1 MKSKAFI
8 KDAIILFIITL
19 ISGISLGFVYEI
31 TKEPIAQAKIAAKSE
46 AYKKV
51 FETADN
57 FKENE
62 EKTDKIETLATEI
75 SSAGFGNVVI
85 DEVVEAYTGDTLA
98 GHVITATSKEG
109 YGGNIQITVGINID
123 GTVTGIEFLSISETA
138 GLGMNATNPEF
149 YTQYAGKNVES
160 FTVTKSD
167 ATSDSDIVA
176 ISGATIT
183 SNAVTNAV
191 NAALYF
197 VRNLQ

>member
-8 KDAIILFIITL
+8 KDAIVLFIITL

-46 AYKKV
+46 AYKEV
-51 FETADN
+51 FEAADG

-62 EKTDKIETLATEI
+62 AKTDQIEALAQEI
-75 SSAGFGNVVI
+75 AAAGFGNVVI

-98 GHVITATSKEG
+98 GHVITSTSKEG
-109 YGGNIQITVGINID
+109 YGGNIQITVGVTVD
-123 GTVTGIEFLSISETA
+123 GTVTGIEFLSIAETA

-160 FTVTKSD
+160 FTVTKS
-167 ATSDSDIVA
+167 AAASDSDIVA

-183 SNAVTNAV
+183 TNAVTNAV

-197 VRNLQ
+197 VRSLQ